1 MNLEMNDDFNF
12 FYDFEN
18 PFGLHEE
25 CTSSTTEQI
34 LLVPTTFYL
43 QERDSLVFN
52 QQMKVPE
59 FKTVVREPVKEEK
72 RVQKKAQEN
81 DSADSSLLQK
91 GTPERR
97 IRWTKEEHEVFEQA
111 IVKHGR
117 NKHQLISQTVGTKSV
132 MQCISHSQKF
142 FVQLDNLF
150 QRGQQINI
158 TDNEQ
163 KAMVAQF
170 PQLFEVQSQTNAN
183 QIAAGLTNLAKKNKS
198 REVIE
203 VYVQYL
209 VQMQKL

>member
-1 MNLEMNDDFNF
+1 MNINLFDDH
-12 FYDFEN
+12 FYMYDPDFLLSAYSEN
-18 PFGLHEE
+18 
-25 CTSSTTEQI
+25 SSSVMEPAAH
-34 LLVPTTFYL
+34 VPTTFYL
-43 QERDSLVFN
+43 QERDSLVFE
-52 QQMKVPE
+52 QKIRAPE
-59 FKTVVREPVKEEK
+59 FKTVVREPVKEVK

-97 IRWTKEEHEVFEQA
+97 IRWTKEEHDVFEQA

-163 KAMVAQF
+163 RAMVAQF